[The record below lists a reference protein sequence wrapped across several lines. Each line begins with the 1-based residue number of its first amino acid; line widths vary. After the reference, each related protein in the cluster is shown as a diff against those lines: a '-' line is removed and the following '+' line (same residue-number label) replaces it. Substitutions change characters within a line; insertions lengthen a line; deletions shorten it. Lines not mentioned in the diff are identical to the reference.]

1 MLTKLHDRLGLRTS
15 PQIFFAT
22 SGFVIAFAVIMT
34 LFPEA
39 VAAVFGALSGWITAN
54 LGWFYVSAITC
65 MLIFAFGLAM
75 SRYGRIKLGDDDA
88 DPEYSGLAWFGML
101 FAAGVGAVLMFWG
114 VAEPVTHYADPP
126 MYGVEPESVQAASD
140 ALGIANFHF
149 GLHMWGIF
157 IVPGLAFAYFT
168 YKRKLPPRVSSSF
181 QPLLGDGIHGPIG
194 KAIDSLAVIAT
205 IFGLAVSIGQGA
217 MQINGGMGVMY
228 GIPMSGWLQ
237 AAIVAVI
244 TAVALVSVVAGMD
257 KGVKRLSYLNIILAI
272 ALLLFLLMFGA
283 TTEVLKGTVESAGRY
298 LAMLPTLAFF
308 NTAWG
313 DSDWTGTWTVFYFA
327 WTATWAPF
335 VGMFIARISRGRT
348 IREFVIAVL
357 ILPSLFVLLWIGIMG
372 VNAFR
377 IEREGGS
384 LVQTIVVDGDIPGS
398 LFQFLG
404 SFPLL
409 PVTAVVA
416 LVLITVFFITSL
428 DSGALVLDAMASGH
442 EDRAPRRQRVFW
454 TLAVGGIC
462 VVLLL
467 GSGEDAL
474 GALQEVIKVVGL
486 PITAMMFVQALM
498 VVQAVRE
505 DFGGA
510 RPIRTR
516 QWKQVL
522 PPEEYHRRARED
534 SFDRDEFVMRPDFEP
549 GTEPEHET
557 HQPRTWRTLRE
568 SAQDDDGRAAAPS
581 PRGSSAARD

>member
-1 MLTKLHDRLGLRTS
+1 MLTRLHDRLGLRTS
-15 PQIFFAT
+15 PQIIFST
-22 SGFVIAFAVIMT
+22 SGFVVVFAIIMVV
-34 LFPEA
+34 FPDG
-39 VAAVFGALSGWITAN
+39 VAGIFGSLAAWITAN
-54 LGWFYVSAITC
+54 LGWFYVTAITC
-65 MLIFAFGLAM
+65 MLIFAFSLAM

-88 DPEYSGLAWFGML
+88 EPEYSGLAWFGML

-126 MYGVEPESVQAASD
+126 MYGVEPQSVQAASD

-194 KAIDSLAVIAT
+194 KTIDSVAVIAT

-217 MQINGGMGVMY
+217 MQINGGLDVMY

-237 AAIVAVI
+237 ALIVAVI
-244 TAVALVSVVAGMD
+244 TAAALVSVVAGMD
-257 KGVKRLSYLNIILAI
+257 KGVKRLSYANIFLAI
-272 ALLLFLLMFGA
+272 ALLLYLLMFGA

-298 LAMLPTLAFF
+298 LAMLPTLSFF

-313 DSDWTGTWTVFYFA
+313 ESDWTGTWTVFYFA

-335 VGMFIARISRGRT
+335 VGMFIAKISRGRT

-357 ILPSLFVLLWIGIMG
+357 IIPSLFVLCWIGIMG

-377 IEREGGS
+377 IQREGGN
-384 LVQTIVVDGDIPGS
+384 LVETIVDEGNVPAS
-398 LFQFLG
+398 LFEFLG
-404 SFPLL
+404 HFPLL
-409 PVTAVVA
+409 ELTAVVA

-442 EDRAPRRQRVFW
+442 EDEAPVRQRVFW
-454 TLAVGGIC
+454 TLAVGAIC
-462 VVLLL
+462 VSLLL
-467 GSGEDAL
+467 GAGEDAL
-474 GALQEVIKVVGL
+474 AALQEVIKVIGL

-498 VVQAVRE
+498 VIQAVRE

-522 PPEEYHRRARED
+522 PLEEYHRRSQDDDVDMSEYT
-534 SFDRDEFVMRPDFEP
+534 MRPDFEP
-549 GTEPEHET
+549 GTEPEYET
-557 HQPRTWRTLRE
+557 HQPRTWRTE
-568 SAQDDDGRAAAPS
+568 
-581 PRGSSAARD
+581 RGATGQLPAVQPGDLQRSARDQD